1 MRNRREASI
10 PDISNTL
17 PSALGKLGASDTQ
30 HKGLEEAKDFL
41 RQHRSNEDKLTYFL
55 SSLTPSNEHMLAIS
69 HKREYIKLY
78 GTFAEVLEH
87 EALPYLPRIFAALT
101 KKLKECNSNLNE
113 SISFAYGSVIHNTL
127 HTLPDLPSSC
137 SQLLGILK
145 PLFENLSSTNKILQ
159 VGSGLC
165 ITKIIQHSPLECLRF
180 LLDRLTMK
188 LLQALS
194 GGKAQC
200 QVVESIISLIL
211 SVEHEFAQYS
221 ARVVPELM
229 SCAFNEDF
237 LCRKQVVETFYTLAA
252 VVPASVAPFASEI
265 MAILNKV
272 RTDKAKPVRES
283 AVEAMNLYKKM
294 VPDTPAAG
302 RISQK
307 SPKEEVKPK
316 SIFRGPVNANFFKAA
331 NNDSVVEAPEKP
343 FFGSREEG
351 FVEEMIE
358 DSPRSDSPS
367 FREETGIEKFE
378 FEQEVDSRFGRGQEF
393 GVVPDRDFGNNNK
406 EKKQKQRG
414 YEMEDEDLVVGRERG
429 VGRDSELLAEKKN
442 VRANEFQS
450 NRTSTFGF
458 GGPVHEKKK
467 EPDRSLDRTK
477 GNQNRVEEL
486 KECCKEIKYEFDVF
500 REQVRVEVTQ
510 INQRL
515 GALEE
520 MISTVSQLFDAKLK
534 QLTCNPNIASLL
546 RN

>member
-17 PSALGKLGASDTQ
+17 SSALGKLGASDTQ
-30 HKGLEEAKDFL
+30 HKGLEEVKDFL
-41 RQHRSNEDKLTYFL
+41 RQHRLNEDKLTFFL
-55 SSLTPSNEHMLAIS
+55 SSLTPSNEHMLSIS

-78 GTFAEVLEH
+78 GTFAEILEH

-101 KKLKECNSNLNE
+101 KKLKECNSSLNE
-113 SISFAYGSVIHNTL
+113 SISLAYGSVIHNTL

-137 SQLLGILK
+137 SQLLSILK
-145 PLFENLSSTNKILQ
+145 PLFESISSTNKILQ

-180 LLDRLTMK
+180 LLDRLTLK
-188 LLQALS
+188 LLQVLNGS
-194 GGKAQC
+194 KAQC
-200 QVVESIISLIL
+200 QVVESIISLVL

-237 LCRKQVVETFYTLAA
+237 LCRKQVVEAFYTLAA

-265 MAILNKV
+265 MTILNKV

-302 RISQK
+302 KITQK
-307 SPKEEVKPK
+307 SPKEEIKPK

-331 NNDSVVEAPEKP
+331 NNDSIVEAPEKP
-343 FFGSREEG
+343 FGLKEG
-351 FVEEMIE
+351 FVEEMIV

-367 FREETGIEKFE
+367 FREEVGIEKFE
-378 FEQEVDSRFGRGQEF
+378 FEQEVDSGFGRGMEF
-393 GVVPDRDFGNNNK
+393 GVVADRNGGKNK
-406 EKKQKQRG
+406 RG
-414 YEMEDEDLVVGRERG
+414 FEVEDEDLIGRERG
-429 VGRDSELLAEKKN
+429 VGRDIELMSEKKYGRVSEL
-442 VRANEFQS
+442 QS
-450 NRTSTFGF
+450 KRSGTFGYCD
-458 GGPVHEKKK
+458 PIQAKK
-467 EPDRSLDRTK
+467 EQDRNLDRNK
-477 GNQNRVEEL
+477 GSQNRVEEL
-486 KECCKEIKYEFDVF
+486 KECCKDIKYEFGVF
-500 REQVRVEVTQ
+500 REQVRVEITQ

-534 QLTCNPNIASLL
+534 QLTCNPNIANLL